1 MTSIIAI
8 SSPTPLKPRLKSIGL
23 ISPIKKADQNTIR
36 SSGPSTYQVKPLQS
50 VKKLFGLKVSRGFSM
65 GA

>member
-23 ISPIKKADQNTIR
+23 ISTIKKDDQNTIR
-36 SSGPSTYQVKPLQS
+36 SNGPRTYQVKPLQS
-50 VKKLFGLKVSRGFSM
+50 VKRLFISRVSGGFSM